1 MRLIRIR
8 NSFLSFNFMS
18 KKTFSS
24 ASSWHFLTILR
35 HSLPQWKTMICPIWA
50 AAVPKGPSR
59 TCNCIIISLP
69 SLLYFITFPALG
81 PRQAIQEGVHLILFT
96 KTETKDVSKPNLSKP
111 RKKDFTVSKPYWP
124 ILTLSVT
131 ERFKYFFLYK
141 NKFVRSCTK
150 YKCKLL
156 CVWFF

>member
-8 NSFLSFNFMS
+8 NSFLCLSIS
-18 KKTFSS
+18 CQKKTFSS

-35 HSLPQWKTMICPIWA
+35 HSLPQWETMICPIWP

-111 RKKDFTVSKPYWP
+111 VRKK
-124 ILTLSVT
+124 ILQSQNHTDPFWLCLSLNVLNI
-131 ERFKYFFLYK
+131 FSFIKINL
-141 NKFVRSCTK
+141 
-150 YKCKLL
+150 
-156 CVWFF
+156 